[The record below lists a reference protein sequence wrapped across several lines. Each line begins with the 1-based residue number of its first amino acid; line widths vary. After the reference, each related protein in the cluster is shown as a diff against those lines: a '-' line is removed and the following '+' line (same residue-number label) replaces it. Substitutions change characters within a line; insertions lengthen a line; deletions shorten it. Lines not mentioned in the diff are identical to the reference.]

1 MNQLQA
7 TITAIHEV
15 SAWWW
20 FVVGVW
26 SFVWKMWIPDSAVS
40 GFDGDRISGWSSEQA
55 TTNGTADSLRE

>member
-1 MNQLQA
+1 
-7 TITAIHEV
+7 
-15 SAWWW
+15 
-20 FVVGVW
+20 VW